1 MVLLLKTRPFFLY
14 YCLMIK
20 LSSTIQWP
28 YHLMFRIKYLIE
40 TVFMLKISEPVRNKV
55 ELGGGTGRI
64 SIRNSESRNYP
75 PFFCASRK
83 ERAILTQNPRKNRK
97 NFRRMTSQSALE
109 VPKVPFL
116 NCSGIFDPDFKYK
129 HLIHQ
134 NDCLGEL

>member
-1 MVLLLKTRPFFLY
+1 
-14 YCLMIK
+14 
-20 LSSTIQWP
+20 
-28 YHLMFRIKYLIE
+28 
-40 TVFMLKISEPVRNKV
+40 MLGEEDSDEEEKDNGKSKE
-55 ELGGGTGRI
+55 EEGRI

-116 NCSGIFDPDFKYK
+116 SVSGIFDPDFKYR
-129 HLIHQ
+129 HLIRQ
-134 NDCLGEL
+134 NDRLSEL